1 MKPITKVVWLVL
13 VLVLAWV
20 PGYAEDSSFKK
31 VGVVPPKISQ
41 LAPDFVAKNLKGQ
54 TVKLSDFK
62 GKVLL
67 LNFWATWCGAC
78 IEEMASMQN
87 LYSSLKADGVEVLAI
102 SIDRWNEDRIKEYVK
117 KKNLTFTVLLDQD
130 QKVRK
135 QYHVMGIPT
144 SYLIDGEGKI
154 RGYASGARTWDS
166 PDSQSLLLSL
176 KGDGSTENSPPADR
190 FSMITSREGNEQ

>member
-1 MKPITKVVWLVL
+1 MNFIKMLILLLVL
-13 VLVLAWV
+13 ILA
-20 PGYAEDSSFKK
+20 PATAYAEHASFDKM
-31 VGVVPPKISQ
+31 GVVPPKTSQ
-41 LAPDFVAKNLKGQ
+41 PAPDFVAKNLKGQ
-54 TVKLSDFK
+54 MVKLSDFK

-102 SIDRWNEDRIKEYVK
+102 SIDRWNEDRIQEYVK
-117 KKNLTFTVLLDQD
+117 NNKLTFPVLLDQD

-135 QYHVMGIPT
+135 KYHVMGLPT
-144 SYLIDGEGKI
+144 SYLIDAEGKI

-166 PDSQSLLLSL
+166 EDSQDLFLSL
-176 KGDGSTENSPPADR
+176 KGEGSADDLPPVDR
-190 FSMITSREGNEQ
+190 LSFRPTSRRGNEQ

>member
-1 MKPITKVVWLVL
+1 MKPITKVVWLVW

-20 PGYAEDSSFKK
+20 PGYAEQSSFGKM
-31 VGVVPPKISQ
+31 GVIASKISQ
-41 LAPDFVAKNLKGQ
+41 PAPDFVAKNLKGQ
-54 TVKLSDFK
+54 AVKLSDFK

-78 IEEMASMQN
+78 IEEMVSMQN
-87 LYSSLKADGVEVLAI
+87 LYSSLRIDGVEVLAI
-102 SIDRWNEDRIKEYVK
+102 SIDRWNEDRIEEYVK
-117 KKNLTFTVLLDQD
+117 KNNLTFTVLLDQD

-135 QYHVMGIPT
+135 QYHVMGVPT

-166 PDSQSLLLSL
+166 LDSQSLFLSL
-176 KGDGSTENSPPADR
+176 KGDDSTEKLPSVDH
-190 FSMITSREGNEQ
+190 FSMITSREGK